1 MRLPWTAV
9 AGGAAVAA
17 LGATGLIRGAMPQS
31 AATSG
36 NAPSAPIVV
45 TGAFVRPPV
54 PPTTNAAAYFT
65 IYNTTSKPDE
75 LLSVESGAGADT
87 VLHTAGMQLNSNRV
101 IVPAHGKLALSV
113 GHGHVMIEKVTGTLR
128 AGQQVNL
135 ELDFANAGP
144 INVSAPVVPFTKT
157 PPTPSGAPS

>member
-9 AGGAAVAA
+9 AGGVAVAA

-54 PPTTNAAAYFT
+54 PPSTNAAAYFT
-65 IYNTTSKPDE
+65 IYNTTGKADE
-75 LLSVESGAGADT
+75 LLSVESGAGA
-87 VLHTAGMQLNSNRV
+87 
-101 IVPAHGKLALSV
+101 
-113 GHGHVMIEKVTGTLR
+113 
-128 AGQQVNL
+128 
-135 ELDFANAGP
+135 
-144 INVSAPVVPFTKT
+144 
-157 PPTPSGAPS
+157 